1 VGQIERAMN
10 LLRRV
15 LQFKVSVGALLEV
28 ALWLAVPYLAV
39 GFFWAMVH
47 AEQTQRIQDLLV
59 DVLPAGADVAAFGLT
74 AALWPASIQIAD
86 ACPPK

>member
-47 AEQTQRIQDLLV
+47 AEQTQRIQDRLV